1 MGNAHVILMIG
12 VMSLVTVLLRIF
24 PFLVFREKKTPA
36 YIIFLGKYLPYA
48 IIGMLVVYCLKDVS
62 VAYAPFGIPELI
74 SVVLVALLHFWK
86 RNTLISIVCGTVCYM
101 ILTQVVF

>member
-1 MGNAHVILMIG
+1 MGNAQVLLMIG

-36 YIIFLGKYLPYA
+36 YITFLGKYLPYA

-62 VAYAPFGIPELI
+62 VTHAPFGIPELI

-86 RNTLISIVCGTVCYM
+86 RNTLISIVCGTACYM